1 MADYGFYTD
10 VYLGS
15 AIPAKPFPEF
25 ALRAK
30 EELQRLQRTYRV
42 VSPGEDSLRM
52 AICAMAETLYAHSKR
67 RGGVTAA
74 TVGEVSVR
82 YEQGAAADRSLTREL
97 YRKAAIYLDISRG
110 VSG

>member
-15 AIPAKPFPEF
+15 TISEKQFPEL

-30 EELQRLQRTYRV
+30 EELERLQRTYRV
-42 VSPGEDSLRM
+42 SVPGEDSLRM
-52 AICAMAETLYAHSKR
+52 AICAMAECLHAAAKR
-67 RGGVTAA
+67 RGGITAA
-74 TVGEVSVR
+74 STGQVSVR
-82 YEQGAAADRSLTREL
+82 YEGADSTGRNLQREL

-110 VSG
+110 VSR

>member
-15 AIPAKPFPEF
+15 TIPEKQFPEL

-30 EELQRLQRTYRV
+30 EELERLQRSYRV
-42 VSPGEDSLRM
+42 SIPGEDSLAM
-52 AICAMAETLYAHSKR
+52 AICAMAESLHAAAKR
-67 RGGVTAA
+67 RGGITAA
-74 TVGEVSVR
+74 SAGQVSVR
-82 YEQGAAADRSLTREL
+82 YESADNTQRNLQREL

-110 VSG
+110 VSQ